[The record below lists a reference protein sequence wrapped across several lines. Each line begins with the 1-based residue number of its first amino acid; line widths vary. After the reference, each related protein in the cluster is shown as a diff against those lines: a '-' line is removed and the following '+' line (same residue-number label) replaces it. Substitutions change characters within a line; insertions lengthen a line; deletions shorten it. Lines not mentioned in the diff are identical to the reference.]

1 MSSSPDE
8 RAGGAAARGARAAHP
23 ALRLVIAAV
32 FLALLVSPVLIR
44 RLTQAEPVAP
54 SGASRAA
61 ALARYGFAL
70 EEVAG
75 AAGIRF
81 THRSPVLDPKLAP
94 IMPVIAS
101 AGASVSIVD
110 FDRDGWPDI
119 YVTNSAVG
127 GANALYRNNHDGTFT
142 DVAPR
147 LGLADVNRPGTGVSM
162 GAVWGDYDN
171 DGYEDLFLYKWGRVE
186 LYHNDQGHGF
196 TRVTE
201 QAGLPPW
208 MNANTAVWLDYDGDG
223 LLDLFVGTYFPA
235 QVDLWHLNSTR
246 ILQESFEYAE
256 NGGRN
261 YLFHNLG
268 HGRFEDVSQAMGLTS
283 TRWTLAAA
291 AADVNGDGYP
301 DLFVAND
308 FGIDELYLNDR
319 GKRFREIGRAS
330 QVGRTPK
337 SGMNATFGDALNR
350 GQWDVFVS
358 NIAEPGVLLH
368 GNDFWVPATDS
379 GQAPR
384 YRDMAGAAGVQLAG
398 WSYGAQFGD
407 LNNDGWLDLYLTNG
421 FLSGEKRESYWYDYS
436 MVAGGNGS
444 IIADARNWPAVAGRS
459 LSGYERDHVW
469 LNDGAGRFQDV
480 SAAVGVGGNHDGR
493 SVALADL
500 WNRGVLDVVVANQ
513 HGPLQVYRNTVAP
526 GRHWI
531 EFALEGTRSN
541 RSAIGAEL
549 RLYWSG
555 MEQLQQVTGGNGFAA
570 QNDRRV
576 HFGLGTATHV
586 DRVVIRWPSGRVQ
599 TIADPGIDALHRIV
613 EPR

>member
-1 MSSSPDE
+1 MGWSPDD
-8 RAGGAAARGARAAHP
+8 RARGVPDAKVRAEHP
-23 ALRLVIAAV
+23 LLRLAIAAV
-32 FLALLVSPVLIR
+32 FLALLVSPVMVR
-44 RLTQAEPVAP
+44 RLTQAAP
-54 SGASRAA
+54 ATSSGTSRAA
-61 ALARYGFAL
+61 ALARYGFVL
-70 EEVAG
+70 EDVSG
-75 AAGIRF
+75 RAGIHF
-81 THRSPVLDPKLAP
+81 THQPPVLDARLAP
-94 IMPVIAS
+94 IMPVVAS

-127 GANALYRNNHDGTFT
+127 GQNALYHNNRDGTFT
-142 DVAPR
+142 DVAPE
-147 LGLADVNRPGTGVSM
+147 LGIADVNRPGTGVSM
-162 GAVWGDYDN
+162 GSVWGDYDN

-186 LYHNDQGHGF
+186 LYHNDHGHGF

-201 QAGLPPW
+201 QAGLPRW

-223 LLDLFVGTYFPA
+223 LLDLFVGTYFPPN
-235 QVDLWHLNSTR
+235 VDLWHLGSTR
-246 ILQESFEYAE
+246 ILQESFEYAQ

-268 HGRFEDVSQAMGLTS
+268 NGRFEEVGQAMGLTS

-308 FGIDELYLNDR
+308 FGIDELYLNEH

-330 QVGRTPK
+330 NVGRTPK
-337 SGMNATFGDALNR
+337 SGMNASFGDAFNR
-350 GQWDVFVS
+350 GQWDLFVS

-379 GQAPR
+379 GPPR
-384 YRDMAGAAGVQLAG
+384 YRDIAGPAGVELAG

-407 LNNDGWLDLYLTNG
+407 LNNDGWLDLYLTDG

-436 MVAGGNGS
+436 MVAGGNGA

-459 LSGYERDHVW
+459 LSGYEHDHVW

-480 SAAVGVGGNHDGR
+480 SAAVGVQGNYDGR
-493 SVALADL
+493 AVALADL
-500 WNRGVLDVVVANQ
+500 WNRGALDVIVANQ
-513 HGPLQVYRNTVAP
+513 HGPLQLYRNTLA
-526 GRHWI
+526 GNKHWI
-531 EFALEGTRSN
+531 AFDLRGTRSN
-541 RSAIGAEL
+541 RSAIGAEV
-549 RLYWSG
+549 RVYWAG
-555 MEQLQQVTGGNGFAA
+555 MQQVQQVTGGSGFAA
-570 QNDRRV
+570 QNDRRL
-576 HFGLGTATHV
+576 HFGLGRATRV

-599 TIADPGIDALHRIV
+599 TIADPGIDAFHTIV